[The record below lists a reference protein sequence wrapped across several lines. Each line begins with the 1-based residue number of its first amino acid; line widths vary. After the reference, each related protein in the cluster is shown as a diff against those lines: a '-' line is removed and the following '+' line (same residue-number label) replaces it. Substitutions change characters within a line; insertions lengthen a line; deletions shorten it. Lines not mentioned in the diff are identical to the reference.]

1 MEDYMFEIWDGD
13 MFLFTVAFESEADLY
28 REQGY
33 NVVEIV
39 NA

>member
-1 MEDYMFEIWDGD
+1 METYMFEIWDGD

-33 NVVEIV
+33 TLKEIV